1 MSRPE
6 ELAPPEVFYNDT
18 ESFKYT
24 SSTRVQHIQA
34 KMTLRALEL
43 LNLDSDEPHF
53 ILDLGCGSGLSGEIL
68 TEEGYNW
75 IGMDISPSMLATGLD
90 RDVEGDLF
98 LADLGNGIPFRA
110 GTFDAA
116 ISISAIQWLC
126 NADTSNVD
134 PKKRLLLFFN
144 TLYASLK
151 RGGKFVA
158 QFYPSN
164 DTQIENIMSSAK
176 VAGFG
181 GGLVIDEPESK
192 KNKKYYLVLTAG
204 ITERNINLKGAE
216 MDAPEEIGNK
226 RKKRKLMESR
236 KEFINRKKETMR
248 RRGRIVAED
257 SKFTALPTVYEPLP
271 PRRNGESAMKYI
283 HKQLLE
289 KHDPTGKRRELINYS
304 KGLRAGDIIKVTY
317 LDRSDVT
324 GRIIAIKRGQLNLG
338 SNILLRTKLNRVG
351 SEIRIPVY
359 NPNIRNIEVL
369 YKPKE
374 YMPRAAH
381 YYIRESRRDVDDVEA
396 FVRRQHGGD
405 KKKK

>member
-6 ELAPPEVFYNDT
+6 ELAPPEVFYNDS

-43 LNLDSDEPHF
+43 LNLDNQEPQL

-90 RDVEGDLF
+90 RDVDGDLF

-126 NADTSNVD
+126 NADSSNVD

-158 QFYPSN
+158 QFYPIN
-164 DTQIENIMSSAK
+164 DSQIESIMSSAK
-176 VAGFG
+176 LAGFG
-181 GGLVIDEPESK
+181 GGLIIDEPESK

-204 ITERNINLKGAE
+204 ITERSINLKGAE
-216 MDAPEEIGNK
+216 MEIHEDTKDNK

-257 SKFTALPTVYEPLP
+257 SKFTG
-271 PRRNGESAMKYI
+271 R
-283 HKQLLE
+283 
-289 KHDPTGKRRELINYS
+289 KRR
-304 KGLRAGDIIKVTY
+304 
-317 LDRSDVT
+317 
-324 GRIIAIKRGQLNLG
+324 
-338 SNILLRTKLNRVG
+338 
-351 SEIRIPVY
+351 
-359 NPNIRNIEVL
+359 
-369 YKPKE
+369 
-374 YMPRAAH
+374 PR
-381 YYIRESRRDVDDVEA
+381 
-396 FVRRQHGGD
+396 F
-405 KKKK
+405 